1 MKFVTQVS
9 ELTLEMEEDVG
20 LVIFE
25 HLGDKL
31 NVHILDIDVLQIR

>member
-31 NVHILDIDVLQIR
+31 NVHILDFDVLQIR